1 MGYVGSVRLP
11 WPGKPLKNRTVR
23 AVISATTLRQTYQCV
38 AHGDERLNSLIQIA
52 QVTFRELLHLRTG
65 ALPVIPERQKLANL
79 LQGEPEITGTADELQ
94 RVQIPLLIL
103 PVARFGPGAV
113 ANQADLLVVADH
125 LGRDTA
131 GLGNC
136 SDVHVAFLLSNLT
149 GRQRQR
155 RSSKAF
161 DTTLTLENAM
171 AAPAMTGFRSP
182 AAARGMPTTL

>member
-1 MGYVGSVRLP
+1 M
-11 WPGKPLKNRTVR
+11 R
-23 AVISATTLRQTYQCV
+23 APVCRRRCAG
-38 AHGDERLNSLIQIA
+38 AGAAN
-52 QVTFRELLHLRTG
+52 EL
-65 ALPVIPERQKLANL
+65 E
-79 LQGEPEITGTADELQ
+79 

-149 GRQRQR
+149 GRQR